1 MNVSRSRSIP
11 HDELAQ
17 VEAELAEFARRLRR
31 IADRE
36 AHLPALRA
44 AECVD
49 AAARELGVDLRQ

>member
-1 MNVSRSRSIP
+1 MNAARTLP

-17 VEAELAEFARRLRR
+17 VAAELESFARRLRA

-44 AECVD
+44 AECID
-49 AAARELGVDLRQ
+49 AAARELGVELRP